1 MLAGLPPDGHRAW
14 RAVESASAPRVG
26 SSASLSGPWERLRAA
41 FPSGPPAYLLTATPL
56 SRQSPAGWP
65 VVPMLAAVLAPG
77 NMTGS
82 CGAGDWVLFSL
93 RDA

>member
-1 MLAGLPPDGHRAW
+1 MLAGLPPNGHRAG

-26 SSASLSGPWERLRAA
+26 SSASLSGPWERRRAA
-41 FPSGPPAYLLTATPL
+41 FPSGPPAHPLTATPL

-65 VVPMLAAVLAPG
+65 VVPMLAAALAPG
-77 NMTGS
+77 NTTGS